1 MANNDFKQ
9 QQPVDVH
16 AAVNTALEQEKKKK
30 KKKKWI
36 IIAIVAIVVILL
48 VAITSG
54 GSEDS
59 DNQSAGTDS
68 SSSVSAQSDE
78 KPEGTIGDY
87 VCTVKE
93 AKLCKDYMGKNAVM
107 ITYNFTNNSSDS
119 ISFDT
124 ALEDKVYQDGI
135 ALEIAILDD
144 DTDIFD
150 VDIKPGIT
158 KEVKKAYVLRDTK
171 TQLEVEIGEWISF
184 NDEKITAKV
193 DISK

>member
-16 AAVNTALEQEKKKK
+16 AAVNTVLEQEKKKK

-36 IIAIVAIVVILL
+36 IIAVVAIVLILL

-78 KPEGTIGDY
+78 KPEGAIGDY